1 MEFKFGSRR
10 EITTKMQKDQVY
22 YNPKD
27 NLFSFKLFEEKAKN
41 RKSNKFPLPMFLKRL
56 VEFFVEQARPKLLR
70 DLGKKTLSKP
80 ILAMFINN
88 RGEGMSG
95 SGIACV

>member
-1 MEFKFGSRR
+1 MSTSLLFFHFSTMKTREFRF
-10 EITTKMQKDQVY
+10 
-22 YNPKD
+22 
-27 NLFSFKLFEEKAKN
+27 
-41 RKSNKFPLPMFLKRL
+41 NKFPLPMFLKRL

-95 SGIACV
+95 SGITCV